1 MDRANLSHFEPQTEP
16 LWVGF
21 RENFEAMSGR
31 VVGWVMDDT
40 VAAFPRSDLEEPS
53 GLRARAVVMVHGSN
67 RPRDDEYA
75 QPIITIDANWPCR
88 FTATAEEAWRLALEL
103 QAQFKAEMIGQDAA
117 NVAFFRHE
125 ESTK

>member
-40 VAAFPRSDLEEPS
+40 VAPFPRADDLKTPS

-75 QPIITIDANWPCR
+75 QPIITVDANWPCR
-88 FTATAEEAWRLALEL
+88 FTATAQEAWRAALEL
-103 QAQFKAEMIGQDAA
+103 EEAFEQEMTAKEAQLAEEMENQ
-117 NVAFFRHE
+117 
-125 ESTK
+125 K